1 MLERAL
7 VSYAIE
13 LKSIAKRFGQVHAN
27 RDISFAVETGKIHA
41 LVGENGAGKTTLMN
55 VLFGLYRPDA
65 GEIFIDGEPVI
76 MSTPRTAITHG
87 IGMVHQHFKL
97 VPSLSVAENIF
108 LGMER
113 TKNGLI
119 DIASQEAEAR
129 ALSQKF
135 GLTIDP
141 AQRVSELSVGSEQ
154 RVEILKVLARGART
168 VILDEPTAVLT
179 PQESGELFAILRG
192 FTAQGMTIIF
202 ISHHLDEVMEVAD
215 MVTVLRDGAV
225 VDTVPR
231 KGLTEDVLVRM
242 MVGRDV
248 NFARRPRDP
257 VKGANVLCLTD
268 VVARD
273 GRGVPTLRGV
283 SLEVRSGEIVGVIGI
298 DGNGQAELAEIVS
311 GLRNPSH
318 GKVEI
323 AGHTVPWREPRV
335 SREAG
340 LAHVPADRVRR
351 GVDVSDTLLS
361 NMLMGQQHGSDF
373 APGGIIRWGRV
384 RAATAELIRKFDI
397 RCHGPDQVV
406 GKLSGGNMQKVVL
419 AREFSHGSPVLL
431 VDQPTRGVD
440 IGAMERIHDEIMEQ
454 RSKGAAILLI
464 SAQID
469 EVVTLADRII
479 VMFGGAIAGELDGN
493 TASEEEIGRLMAGGR
508 TKLEEEA
515 A

>member
-1 MLERAL
+1 M
-7 VSYAIE
+7 SYAIE
-13 LKSIAKRFGQVHAN
+13 LKSITKRFGPVQAN

-55 VLFGLYRPDA
+55 ILFGLYRPDA
-65 GEIFIDGEPVI
+65 GEIFIKGEPVL
-76 MSTPRTAITHG
+76 MATPRTAITHR

-119 DIASQEAEAR
+119 DITRQEAEAS

-135 GLTIDP
+135 GLIIDP

-179 PQESGELFAILRG
+179 PHESRELFAILRG

-215 MVTVLRDGAV
+215 VVTVLRDGAV

-231 KGLTEDVLVRM
+231 EGLTEGALVRM
-242 MVGRDV
+242 MVGREV
-248 NFARRPRDP
+248 NFARRSRPP
-257 VKGANVLCLTD
+257 VEGANVLNLTD
-268 VVARD
+268 VFARD
-273 GRGVPTLRGV
+273 ERGVPTLRGV
-283 SLEVRSGEIVGVIGI
+283 TLSVRSGEIVGVIGI

-323 AGHTVPWREPRV
+323 AGHVVPWREPRA

-351 GVDVSDTLLS
+351 GVDVSDTLSS
-361 NMLMGQQHGSDF
+361 NILMGQQYGPRF
-373 APGGIIRWGRV
+373 APSGIIRWGRV
-384 RAATAELIRKFDI
+384 RAAATELIRRFDI

-454 RSKGAAILLI
+454 RSGGAAILLI

-493 TASEEEIGRLMAGGR
+493 SVSEEEIGRLMAGGGN
-508 TKLEEEA
+508 KLDGEA